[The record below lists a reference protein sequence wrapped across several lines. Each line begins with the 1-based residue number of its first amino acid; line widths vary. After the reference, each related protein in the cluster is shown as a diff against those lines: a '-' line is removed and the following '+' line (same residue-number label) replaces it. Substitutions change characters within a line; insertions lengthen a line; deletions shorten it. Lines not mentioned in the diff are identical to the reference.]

1 MLFIKISENV
11 IVALQR
17 TRDNDEQIRNMM
29 VTLFPYTT
37 NILQKNCV
45 DITKKHY
52 CKKINNNL
60 IAT

>member
-29 VTLFPYTT
+29 VTLFPYNVTYR
-37 NILQKNCV
+37 KKRCV

-52 CKKINNNL
+52 CKKINNNF

>member
-1 MLFIKISENV
+1 M
-11 IVALQR
+11 ALQR
-17 TRDNDEQIRNMM
+17 TRDNDEQIRNMI
-29 VTLFPYTT
+29 VTLFPYTA
-37 NILQKNCV
+37 NIPQKKHCV